1 MMKKGAVTAVIL
13 CLVLLTSCS
22 VQKRTDTYGF
32 CERVNSE
39 YKSEI
44 LNPSGYYINDKN
56 EYNYFSSLNEARNA
70 AVTLRV
76 TDENTVNCVQIT
88 VTKEQLELSDEEK
101 DMLFN
106 CFFVM
111 CRALL
116 TVTEEEMLEDF
127 NSVGFSAE
135 KLGFSPS
142 DIVFEVTGG
151 KASVFMNE
159 EIISMYCEKQ

>member
-32 CERVNSE
+32 CERFNSE
-39 YKSEI
+39 YKSEV

-56 EYNYFSSLNEARNA
+56 EYNYFINLNELRNA

-76 TDENTVNCVQIT
+76 TDDNTVNSVQIT
-88 VTKEQLELSDEEK
+88 VTKDQIELSDDER

-111 CRALL
+111 CRVLL
-116 TVTEEEMLEDF
+116 TETEETVQTDF
-127 NSVGFSAE
+127 NENGFSNEQLA
-135 KLGFSPS
+135 FSLS
-142 DIVFEVTGG
+142 DIVFDITGG
-151 KASVFMNE
+151 KVSVFTNE